1 MDYGAILLFITL
13 GFYSAAVVLYLWS
26 LRSASDRTRVAIAFA
41 VAGLATHAGVIVASG
56 VEQRRAPFTSLY
68 DSVTFA
74 AWAMMAIYL
83 VMQRRHRMTALGAAV
98 SLIALA
104 AVAFG
109 ATVPKGPG
117 GPLSPAFASR
127 WSTIHVVTSLIG
139 YASFALAFSSALVHV
154 LQERLLKAKRID
166 VLQKRLPSLDAL
178 DRFSYSMVAL
188 GFPMFTLGIVTGSLW
203 AQSAWGSYW
212 SWDPKETWSLITWL
226 VYAAYLH
233 VRMFLGW
240 RGKLANRLLV
250 AGFTCVLITY
260 LGVSFLGRGLHRY

>member
-1 MDYGAILLFITL
+1 MDYGAILLGITL
-13 GFYSAAVVLYLWS
+13 GLYSAAVVLYLWS
-26 LRSASDRTRVAIAFA
+26 LGSASDRTKLAVGFA
-41 VAGLATHAGVIVASG
+41 VAGLATHAGVIVARG
-56 VEQRRAPFTSLY
+56 VEQQRAPFTNLY

-83 VMQRRHRMTALGAAV
+83 VMQRRHRTVTLGAGV
-98 SLIALA
+98 SLLALA

-109 ATVPKGPG
+109 STIPKGTSG
-117 GPLSPAFASR
+117 ALLPALRSE

-139 YASFALAFSSALVHV
+139 YASFALAFSSAVAHV

-178 DRFSYSMVAL
+178 DRFSYNMVAL
-188 GFPMFTLGIVTGSLW
+188 GFPMFTLGIVTGAMW

-226 VYAAYLH
+226 IYAAYLH

-250 AGFTCVLITY
+250 AGFACMLITY
-260 LGVSFLGRGLHRY
+260 LGVNFLAHGLHRY